1 MSAELQLVESID
13 LGFDTNLVADA
24 LEARF
29 IDCEQVDIPVAHRFS
44 PGEYRREITIPAG
57 SLIIGH
63 KHRTAHWNILH
74 RGRAS
79 IVMDGVR
86 KEVEGPFKFWSEAGT
101 RKIAFI
107 HEEVV
112 FETIHETDNI
122 KIEDLE
128 DELFEKT
135 EVWKKRFGP
144 YIDWI
149 GKRKVLDHYEA
160 VEQRA

>member
-1 MSAELQLVESID
+1 MSVELQLVEAID

-29 IDCEQVDIPVAHRFS
+29 IDCDQVDIPVRHSFS

-57 SLIIGH
+57 TLIIGH
-63 KHRTAHWNILH
+63 KHLTSHWNILH

-79 IVMDGVR
+79 IVMNGQR
-86 KEVEGPFKFWSEAGT
+86 KEVKGPMTFWSEAGT
-101 RKIAFI
+101 RKIAYV

-112 FETIHETDNI
+112 FETIHETSTI

-128 DELFEKT
+128 DELCEKT

-149 GKRKVLDHYEA
+149 GKREVLDHYEA
-160 VEQRA
+160 VEQHA